1 MNQIATSQWNLPDK
15 IEDLARFALIGR
27 EKMTAVRAEI
37 RAIEKLGLAEEVRR
51 QKLEEAQLISE
62 AVLDAEVRIGTL
74 TAALPKAAG
83 GDRRSVDFKTDTA
96 VDFEKPT
103 KAQAIESIGFTPKQ
117 VERFETLA
125 RHPEVVE
132 QAKAEARERDDI
144 VSRAFVL
151 QKVKAAKREAEATD
165 RLAAIKAAG
174 DSQAGEIIE
183 GDLFD
188 EIHRIG
194 DSSVDLLFAD
204 PPYMILDERWDEYEN
219 VAGFMDFTKR
229 WLDAVMPKVKP
240 TGRAYIS
247 FSQNYQFD
255 LYNLLRDNGFYGL
268 DFGQVIIWNY
278 RNNNKPSDRM
288 MYRFAYEPVFYLY
301 GKDAGPLNLP
311 PESYG
316 ETQSNVWTIAT
327 PQSNFGEGK
336 YHPAQKPLELLERII
351 MTGSKPGDLV
361 FDPFG
366 GSGTTAVAAK
376 KLGRRHTLIEKDPE
390 YCRIARGRLCGVE

>member
-1 MNQIATSQWNLPDK
+1 
-15 IEDLARFALIGR
+15 
-27 EKMTAVRAEI
+27 
-37 RAIEKLGLAEEVRR
+37 
-51 QKLEEAQLISE
+51 
-62 AVLDAEVRIGTL
+62 
-74 TAALPKAAG
+74 
-83 GDRRSVDFKTDTA
+83 
-96 VDFEKPT
+96 
-103 KAQAIESIGFTPKQ
+103 
-117 VERFETLA
+117 
-125 RHPEVVE
+125 
-132 QAKAEARERDDI
+132 
-144 VSRAFVL
+144 
-151 QKVKAAKREAEATD
+151 
-165 RLAAIKAAG
+165 
-174 DSQAGEIIE
+174 
-183 GDLFD
+183 
-188 EIHRIG
+188 
-194 DSSVDLLFAD
+194 
-204 PPYMILDERWDEYEN
+204 MILDERWDEYEN

-240 TGRAYIS
+240 TGRTYIS